1 MASATHSS
9 AVIRFNVSIHRW
21 TLLSITTRQ
30 CTMVRRICCISVF
43 VFFILHPAL
52 GQELPSGTP
61 EDFGMSSQRLQGLTD
76 LLQGYTDDGMLPGA
90 VVSITRKG
98 HVVHEAAVGFR
109 DKESGEALAADDIFR
124 IASQTKAIVSVGVL
138 MLQERGLLLIGDPLG
153 KYLPE
158 WAETTVAEPND
169 DGYEVVAAERPITIR
184 HLLTHTAG
192 IGYGWGVAAEEWDKA
207 DIQGWYFGH
216 REEPIRETVRQMAAL
231 PMDAQPGTEYIYGY
245 STDILGALIEVISG
259 QPLDAFLQENLF
271 DPLEMN
277 DTHFYLPEEKKD
289 RLTVVYSL
297 SEEGLVRAPEESDMI
312 AQGGY
317 DVGPRASFSGG
328 AGLLSTA
335 RDYGRFMQMMLNGG
349 HLNGQRVLAPSTV
362 KLMTVNH
369 LDRIEYTW
377 SRGVGFGLG
386 FMVLEDIG
394 AFGAPGSPGQYGW
407 GGAYHSTY
415 WADPEEELVVIYFT
429 QVIPATGLDDHDKL
443 RAVVHAA
450 ILE

>member
-1 MASATHSS
+1 MMRKMWLLTVL
-9 AVIRFNVSIHRW
+9 AVL
-21 TLLSITTRQ
+21 TLQ
-30 CTMVRRICCISVF
+30 PV
-43 VFFILHPAL
+43 A
-52 GQELPSGTP
+52 GQEIPSGIP
-61 EDFGMSSQRLQGLTD
+61 EDLGMSSQRLQALTD
-76 LLQGYTDDGMLPGA
+76 LLQGYTDSGMLPGA
-90 VVSITRKG
+90 VVSITRRG
-98 HVVHEAAVGFR
+98 QVVHESAVGFR
-109 DKESGEALAADDIFR
+109 DMESGEALAPDDIFR

-138 MLQERGLLLIGDPLG
+138 MLQERGLLLIGDPLS

-158 WAETTVAEPND
+158 YAETTVAVPGDE
-169 DGYEVVAAERPITIR
+169 GYEVVAAERPITIR

-192 IGYGWGVAAEEWDKA
+192 IGYGWGVAAEEWDEA

-231 PMDAQPGTEYIYGY
+231 PMDAQPGTEYVYGY
-245 STDILGALIEVISG
+245 STDILGALIEVVSG

-277 DTHFYLPEEKKD
+277 DTHFYLPEEKRD
-289 RLTVVYSL
+289 RLTVVYSI
-297 SEEGLVRAPEESDMI
+297 SEEGLERAPEESDMI

-317 DVGPRASFSGG
+317 VDGPRASFSGG

-349 HLNGQRVLAPSTV
+349 QLNGQRILAPSTV
-362 KLMTVNH
+362 RLMTVNH

-377 SRGVGFGLG
+377 ARGIGFGLG
-386 FMVLEDIG
+386 FSVLEDLG
-394 AFGAPGSPGQYGW
+394 AFGAPGSLGEYGW

-429 QVIPATGLDDHDKL
+429 QVIPATGLDDHAKL
-443 RAVVHAA
+443 RTMIYSS

>member
-1 MASATHSS
+1 MRKMWLAA
-9 AVIRFNVSIHRW
+9 AFSIL
-21 TLLSITTRQ
+21 TLQ
-30 CTMVRRICCISVF
+30 PV
-43 VFFILHPAL
+43 A
-52 GQELPSGTP
+52 GQEIPSGIP
-61 EDFGMSSQRLQGLTD
+61 EDLGMSSQRLQALTD
-76 LLQGYTDDGMLPGA
+76 LLQGYTDGGMLPGA
-90 VVSITRKG
+90 VVSITRRG
-98 HVVHEAAVGFR
+98 QIVHESAVGFR
-109 DKESGEALAADDIFR
+109 DMESGEALASDDIFR

-138 MLQERGLLLIGDPLG
+138 MLQERGLLLIGDPLS

-158 WAETTVAEPND
+158 YAETTVAVPGDE
-169 DGYEVVAAERPITIR
+169 GYEVVAAERQITIR

-231 PMDAQPGTEYIYGY
+231 PMDAHPGTEYVYGY
-245 STDILGALIEVISG
+245 STDILGALIEVVSG

-277 DTHFYLPEEKKD
+277 DTHFYLPEEKRD
-289 RLTVVYSL
+289 RLAVVYSL
-297 SEEGLVRAPEESDMI
+297 SEEGLERAPEESDMV

-317 DVGPRASFSGG
+317 VDGPRASFSGG

-349 HLNGQRVLAPSTV
+349 QLNGQRILAPSTV
-362 KLMTVNH
+362 RLMTANH

-386 FMVLEDIG
+386 FMVMEDLG
-394 AFGAPGSPGQYGW
+394 AFGGPGSPGEYGW

-429 QVIPATGLDDHDKL
+429 QVIPATGLDDHGKL
-443 RAVVHAA
+443 RAMVYGS
-450 ILE
+450 IIE

>member
-1 MASATHSS
+1 MRKMWL
-9 AVIRFNVSIHRW
+9 AVAFSIL
-21 TLLSITTRQ
+21 TLQ
-30 CTMVRRICCISVF
+30 PV
-43 VFFILHPAL
+43 A
-52 GQELPSGTP
+52 GQEIPSGIP
-61 EDFGMSSQRLQGLTD
+61 EDLGMSSQRLQALTD
-76 LLQGYTDDGMLPGA
+76 LLQGYTDGGMLPGA
-90 VVSITRKG
+90 VVSITRRG
-98 HVVHEAAVGFR
+98 QIVHESAVGFR
-109 DKESGEALAADDIFR
+109 DMESGEVLASDDIFR

-138 MLQERGLLLIGDPLG
+138 MLQERGLLLIGDPLS

-158 WAETTVAEPND
+158 YAETTVAVPGDE
-169 DGYEVVAAERPITIR
+169 GYEVVAAERQITIR

-231 PMDAQPGTEYIYGY
+231 PMDAHPGTEYVYGY
-245 STDILGALIEVISG
+245 STDILGALIEVVSG

-277 DTHFYLPEEKKD
+277 DTHFYLPEEKRD
-289 RLTVVYSL
+289 RLAVVYSL
-297 SEEGLVRAPEESDMI
+297 SEEGLERAPEESDMV

-317 DVGPRASFSGG
+317 VDGPRASFSGG

-349 HLNGQRVLAPSTV
+349 QLNGQRILAPSTV
-362 KLMTVNH
+362 RLMTANH

-386 FMVLEDIG
+386 FMVMEDLG
-394 AFGAPGSPGQYGW
+394 AFGGPGSPGEYGW

-429 QVIPATGLDDHDKL
+429 QVIPATGLDDHGKL
-443 RAVVHAA
+443 RAMVYGS
-450 ILE
+450 IIE

>member
-1 MASATHSS
+1 MMRKMWLAA
-9 AVIRFNVSIHRW
+9 AFSIL
-21 TLLSITTRQ
+21 TLQ
-30 CTMVRRICCISVF
+30 PV
-43 VFFILHPAL
+43 A
-52 GQELPSGTP
+52 GQEIPSGIP
-61 EDFGMSSQRLQGLTD
+61 EDLGMSSQRLQALTD
-76 LLQGYTDDGMLPGA
+76 LLQGYTDGGMLPGA
-90 VVSITRKG
+90 VVSITRRG
-98 HVVHEAAVGFR
+98 QIVHESAVGFR
-109 DKESGEALAADDIFR
+109 DMESGEALASDDIFR

-138 MLQERGLLLIGDPLG
+138 MLQERGLLLIGDPLS

-158 WAETTVAEPND
+158 YAETTVAVPGDE
-169 DGYEVVAAERPITIR
+169 GYEVVAAERQITIR

-192 IGYGWGVAAEEWDKA
+192 IGYGWGVAAEVWDKA

-231 PMDAQPGTEYIYGY
+231 PMDAHPGTEYVYGY
-245 STDILGALIEVISG
+245 STDILGALIEVVSG

-277 DTHFYLPEEKKD
+277 DTHFYLPEEKRD
-289 RLTVVYSL
+289 RLAVVYSL
-297 SEEGLVRAPEESDMI
+297 SEEGLERAPEESDMV

-317 DVGPRASFSGG
+317 VDGPRASFSGG

-349 HLNGQRVLAPSTV
+349 QLNGQRILAPSTV
-362 KLMTVNH
+362 RLMTANH

-386 FMVLEDIG
+386 FMVMEDLG
-394 AFGAPGSPGQYGW
+394 AFGGPGSPGEYGW

-429 QVIPATGLDDHDKL
+429 QVIPATGLDDHGKL
-443 RAVVHAA
+443 RAMVYGS
-450 ILE
+450 IIE

>member
-1 MASATHSS
+1 MMRKMWLAA
-9 AVIRFNVSIHRW
+9 AFSIL
-21 TLLSITTRQ
+21 TLQ
-30 CTMVRRICCISVF
+30 PV
-43 VFFILHPAL
+43 A
-52 GQELPSGTP
+52 GQEIPSGIP
-61 EDFGMSSQRLQGLTD
+61 EDLGMSSQRLQALTD
-76 LLQGYTDDGMLPGA
+76 LLQGYTDGGMLPGA
-90 VVSITRKG
+90 VVSITRRG
-98 HVVHEAAVGFR
+98 QIVHESAVGFR
-109 DKESGEALAADDIFR
+109 DMESGEVLASDDIFR

-138 MLQERGLLLIGDPLG
+138 MLQERGLLLIGDPLS

-158 WAETTVAEPND
+158 YAETTVAVPGDE
-169 DGYEVVAAERPITIR
+169 GYEVVAAERQITIR

-192 IGYGWGVAAEEWDKA
+192 IGYGWGVAAEVWDKA

-231 PMDAQPGTEYIYGY
+231 PMDAHPGTEYVYGY
-245 STDILGALIEVISG
+245 STDILGALIEVVSG

-277 DTHFYLPEEKKD
+277 DTHFYLPEEKRD
-289 RLTVVYSL
+289 RLAVVYSL
-297 SEEGLVRAPEESDMI
+297 SEEGLERAPEESDMV

-317 DVGPRASFSGG
+317 VDGPRASFSGG

-349 HLNGQRVLAPSTV
+349 QLNGQRILAPSTV
-362 KLMTVNH
+362 RLMTANH

-386 FMVLEDIG
+386 FMVMEDLG
-394 AFGAPGSPGQYGW
+394 AFGGPGSPGEYGW

-429 QVIPATGLDDHDKL
+429 QVIPATGLDDHGKL
-443 RAVVHAA
+443 RAMVYGS
-450 ILE
+450 IIE

>member
-1 MASATHSS
+1 MRKMWL
-9 AVIRFNVSIHRW
+9 AVAFSIL
-21 TLLSITTRQ
+21 TLQ
-30 CTMVRRICCISVF
+30 PV
-43 VFFILHPAL
+43 A
-52 GQELPSGTP
+52 GQEIPSGIP
-61 EDFGMSSQRLQGLTD
+61 EDLGMSSQRLQALTD
-76 LLQGYTDDGMLPGA
+76 LLQGYTDGGMLPGA
-90 VVSITRKG
+90 VVSITRRG
-98 HVVHEAAVGFR
+98 QIVHESAVGFR
-109 DKESGEALAADDIFR
+109 DMESGEALASDDIFR

-138 MLQERGLLLIGDPLG
+138 MLQERGLLLIGDPLS

-158 WAETTVAEPND
+158 YAETTVAVPGDE
-169 DGYEVVAAERPITIR
+169 GYEVVAAERQITIR

-192 IGYGWGVAAEEWDKA
+192 IGYGWGVAAEVWDKA

-231 PMDAQPGTEYIYGY
+231 PMDAHPGTEYVYGY
-245 STDILGALIEVISG
+245 STDILGALIEVVSG

-277 DTHFYLPEEKKD
+277 DTHFYLPEEKRD
-289 RLTVVYSL
+289 RLAVVYSL
-297 SEEGLVRAPEESDMI
+297 SEEGLERAPEESDMV

-317 DVGPRASFSGG
+317 VDGPRASFSGG

-349 HLNGQRVLAPSTV
+349 QLNGQRILAPSTV
-362 KLMTVNH
+362 RLMTANH

-386 FMVLEDIG
+386 FMVMEDLG
-394 AFGAPGSPGQYGW
+394 AFGGPGSPGEYGW

-429 QVIPATGLDDHDKL
+429 QVIPATGLDDHGKL
-443 RAVVHAA
+443 RAMVYGS
-450 ILE
+450 IIE

>member
-1 MASATHSS
+1 MRKMWLAA
-9 AVIRFNVSIHRW
+9 AFSIL
-21 TLLSITTRQ
+21 TLQ
-30 CTMVRRICCISVF
+30 PV
-43 VFFILHPAL
+43 A
-52 GQELPSGTP
+52 GQEIPSGIP
-61 EDFGMSSQRLQGLTD
+61 EDLGMSSQRLQALTD
-76 LLQGYTDDGMLPGA
+76 LLQGYTDGGMLPGA
-90 VVSITRKG
+90 VVSITRRG
-98 HVVHEAAVGFR
+98 QIVHESAVGFR
-109 DKESGEALAADDIFR
+109 DMESGEALASDDIFR

-138 MLQERGLLLIGDPLG
+138 MLQERGLLLIGDPLS

-158 WAETTVAEPND
+158 YAETTVAVPGDE
-169 DGYEVVAAERPITIR
+169 GYEVVAAERPITIR

-192 IGYGWGVAAEEWDKA
+192 IGYGWGVAAEEWDEA

-231 PMDAQPGTEYIYGY
+231 PMDAQPGTEYVYGY
-245 STDILGALIEVISG
+245 STDILGALIEVVSG

-277 DTHFYLPEEKKD
+277 DTHFYLPEEKRD
-289 RLTVVYSL
+289 RLAVVYSL
-297 SEEGLVRAPEESDMI
+297 SEEGLERAPEESDMV

-317 DVGPRASFSGG
+317 VDGPRASFSGG

-349 HLNGQRVLAPSTV
+349 QLNGQRILAPSTV
-362 KLMTVNH
+362 RLMTANH

-386 FMVLEDIG
+386 FMVMEDLG
-394 AFGAPGSPGQYGW
+394 AFGGPGSPGEYGW

-429 QVIPATGLDDHDKL
+429 QVIPATGLDDHGKL
-443 RAVVHAA
+443 RAMVYGS
-450 ILE
+450 IIE